1 MSSDQNTPNPNFS
14 AGSHYEFSMAADV
27 DAIGPIEDQVIQR
40 VGAVGYDGDECFA
53 IGTAFR
59 EALANAIVHGC
70 NSDMTKTVGG
80 TVDCSADGAV
90 RIVVRDPGEGFDPD
104 KVPDPLHQDNLTSDH
119 GRGVY
124 LIRQLMD
131 EVKFSDGGREIQ
143 MKKFRP
149 SNQGNPA

>member
-1 MSSDQNTPNPNFS
+1 VSSGENSSAPNFAS
-14 AGSHYEFSMAADV
+14 GSHYQFSIPADV
-27 DAIGPIEDQVIQR
+27 EAIAVVEDQALQR

-70 NSDMTKTVGG
+70 DSDASKIVEGSVDCAADG
-80 TVDCSADGAV
+80 TVC
-90 RIVVRDPGEGFDPD
+90 IVVRDPGKGFDPD

-131 EVKFSDGGREIQ
+131 EVKYSDGGRAVQ
-143 MKKFRP
+143 MKKFRRP
-149 SNQGNPA
+149 